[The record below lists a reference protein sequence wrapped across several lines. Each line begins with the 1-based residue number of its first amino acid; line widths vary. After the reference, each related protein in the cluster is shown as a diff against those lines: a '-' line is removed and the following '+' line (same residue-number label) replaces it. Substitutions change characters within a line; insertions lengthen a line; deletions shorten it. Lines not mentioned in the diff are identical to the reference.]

1 VDTVQDKEAAEV
13 GTIAVGGIEE
23 GNHLGQEGNH
33 LGQEGNPVEDSQTEG
48 ILKQADI
55 QQVGNQQGDILA
67 ADIEAEDKLEVPRD
81 RLLAR

>member
-1 VDTVQDKEAAEV
+1 MDTVQDKEAAEV
-13 GTIAVGGIEE
+13 GTIAVGGIE
-23 GNHLGQEGNH
+23 EGNH

>member
-23 GNHLGQEGNH
+23 GNHLGQEGN
-33 LGQEGNPVEDSQTEG
+33 PVEDSQTEG

-55 QQVGNQQGDILA
+55 RQVGNQQGDILA

>member
-13 GTIAVGGIEE
+13 GTIAVGGIE
-23 GNHLGQEGNH
+23 EGNH